1 MRVKKIKIIKIS
13 GAWFKHQKIHNHH
26 ISINFVPSS
35 LHTALGTKS
44 GGYLL
49 YCFYKYTS
57 FQIGG
62 KLSHYRSA
70 FVCSQ
75 WIDMSSFDRVRILL
89 LLGQNKILFN
99 TSNLPFCN
107 DTSKMWSKTMII
119 LKRGEKKTV
128 SLELCLYY
136 FRKWR
141 KGVGRLFE
149 GFIHLKFDL

>member
-35 LHTALGTKS
+35 LNTALGTKS

-70 FVCSQ
+70 FICSQ
-75 WIDMSSFDRVRILL
+75 
-89 LLGQNKILFN
+89 
-99 TSNLPFCN
+99 
-107 DTSKMWSKTMII
+107 
-119 LKRGEKKTV
+119 
-128 SLELCLYY
+128 
-136 FRKWR
+136 
-141 KGVGRLFE
+141 
-149 GFIHLKFDL
+149 